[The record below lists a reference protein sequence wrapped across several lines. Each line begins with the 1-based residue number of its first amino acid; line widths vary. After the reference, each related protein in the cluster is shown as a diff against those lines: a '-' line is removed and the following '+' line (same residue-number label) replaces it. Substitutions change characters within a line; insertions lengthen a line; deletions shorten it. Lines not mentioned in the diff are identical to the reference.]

1 MGKNKLERFEEMKGF
16 DHVVQ
21 PSFNEVF
28 NTDYSLKGKWNK
40 DFFKK
45 NQPITLELGC
55 GKGEYT
61 VGLAERYPDRNF
73 LGVDIKGARIW
84 RGAKQAA
91 ERNLSNV
98 GFLRTRIELINSFF
112 AKDEISEI
120 WITFPDPQLKKRR
133 NKKRLTGSRFLN
145 AYKKFLK
152 PEGIVHLKTDNLVL
166 YEYTSELVK
175 YNNLKVLASTDNLY
189 NSEFADDILGIK
201 TFYEQQF
208 LDQGLSITYIKFQ
221 LLNSKAIE
229 EPPTE

>member
-21 PSFNEVF
+21 PSFDEVF
-28 NTDYSLKGKWNK
+28 NKDYSLKGNWNQ
-40 DFFKK
+40 DFFKSDK
-45 NQPITLELGC
+45 PITLELGC

-61 VGLAERYPDRNF
+61 VGLAERYTDRNF

-84 RGAKQAA
+84 RGAKQAV
-91 ERNLSNV
+91 ERSLMNV

-112 AKDEISEI
+112 AQDEISEI

-145 AYKKFLK
+145 DYKKFLK
-152 PEGIVHLKTDNLVL
+152 QDGIVHLKTDNLVL
-166 YEYTSELVK
+166 YEYTAKLVK
-175 YNNLKVLASTDNLY
+175 HNNLKVLASTADLY

-208 LDQGLSITYIKFQ
+208 LNQGLSIKYIKFQ
-221 LLNSKAIE
+221 LSNVNYIE